1 MLKKVFIFLHFLIE
15 EETTNEVYAKDDVRD
30 YRATPF
36 NISSSIT
43 MNNMGNLTPDIEGSS
58 DDVFLERLRTWL
70 NSNSMSITMICIVGL
85 VLIALLII
93 FVRKIKRHSQK
104 HNYQCPND
112 RLSDSAHYE
121 MISNKA
127 V

>member
-1 MLKKVFIFLHFLIE
+1 MEL
-15 EETTNEVYAKDDVRD
+15 TNEVYATDDVRE

-43 MNNMGNLTPDIEGSS
+43 MNNMGNLTPDIERSRS
-58 DDVFLERLRTWL
+58 DVFLEQLRTWF
-70 NSNSMSITMICIVGL
+70 NSNSMSITIICIVGL